1 MGVGGV
7 EKKKKSSTRLSLRAV
22 FCLEGFGTV
31 SD

>member
-7 EKKKKSSTRLSLRAV
+7 EKKSSTRLSLRAV

-31 SD
+31 SG